1 MNYGRNEYNLDT
13 LQVEAQNVCSL
24 GTCLLFVILLYCNSR
39 IVPSSTLSQEK
50 FVSALFNSRTCIHYP
65 LRPSLR
71 LSLRS
76 PFLGN

>member
-1 MNYGRNEYNLDT
+1 MKYDRKEHNLEIK
-13 LQVEAQNVCSL
+13 QVETQNVCSSE
-24 GTCLLFVILLYCNSR
+24 TCLLFVILLYCNSR